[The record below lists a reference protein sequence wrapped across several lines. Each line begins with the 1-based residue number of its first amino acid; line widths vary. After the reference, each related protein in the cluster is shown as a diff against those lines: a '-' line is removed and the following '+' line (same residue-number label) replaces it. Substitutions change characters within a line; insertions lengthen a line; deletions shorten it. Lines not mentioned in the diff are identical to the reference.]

1 LRNYT
6 NVTSTP
12 RSWRSGIVLAVASLG
27 IFMVFLD
34 TQVLFVAFND
44 IESSFPGVSSAS
56 LSWVLSGYTLV
67 FAAALVPAGRL
78 ADRIGRKRLF
88 LGALMLFTIASAACA
103 LAPNPQ
109 LLIVAR
115 VVQAVGAAGVTPT
128 SLALVLR
135 ATPKERIPIAV
146 AVWGSI
152 GALAAA
158 LGPTLG
164 GLLVDAWGWR
174 SVFLIN
180 LPFGVAGVYLGRRV
194 LEESME
200 ADVGP
205 FPDLVGSG
213 ILALGIGS
221 VSLALVQSDTWGWLD
236 VRTVAAIAAGIL
248 LVVAFVARS
257 RRQAEPAIDLSLFQ
271 IPSFRW
277 GNLAMAAFGLGF
289 TAMFLANITFLTQVW
304 GYGIVLAGMAMAPG
318 PLVVVFL
325 ARPFGR
331 LAARIGQRAL
341 LVPGAL
347 VYAAGGV
354 LLIVGVG
361 TTPDYWRA
369 FLPSSLL
376 AGLGVALTIPQL
388 SSAAVQGLPADR
400 LAVGSAV
407 TQAIRQLGATF
418 GVALVVSFIGGA
430 TASDALDRFHRAWWL
445 LVICGILT
453 SLLSLGLPRRVR
465 ETAGTVVLE
474 GAPA

>member
-1 LRNYT
+1 L
-6 NVTSTP
+6 
-12 RSWRSGIVLAVASLG
+12 RSGIVLAVASLG

-44 IESSFPGVSSAS
+44 IETSFPDVSSAS

-78 ADRIGRKRLF
+78 ADRIGRKRMF
-88 LGALMLFTIASAACA
+88 LGALTLFTIASALCA
-103 LAPNPQ
+103 LAPSPE
-109 LLIVAR
+109 LLILAR

-146 AVWGSI
+146 AIWGSI

-164 GLLVDAWGWR
+164 GLLVNAWGWR

-180 LPFGVAGVYLGRRV
+180 LPIGVVGVLLGRRI
-194 LEESME
+194 LEESKE
-200 ADVGP
+200 TDAGP
-205 FPDLVGSG
+205 FPDLIGSG
-213 ILALGIGS
+213 ILALGVGS
-221 VSLALVQSDTWGWLD
+221 VSLALVQSDSWGWVD
-236 VRTVAAIAAGIL
+236 GRTITAIAAGIL
-248 LVVAFVARS
+248 LVVAFIVRS
-257 RRQAEPAIDLSLFQ
+257 RRQAAPAIDLSLFQ
-271 IPSFRW
+271 IRSFRW
-277 GNLAMAAFGLGF
+277 GNLAMASFGLAF

-304 GYGIVLAGMAMAPG
+304 GYDVVGAGLAMAPG

-347 VYAAGGV
+347 IYAAGGA
-354 LLIVGVG
+354 LLILSVD

-388 SSAAVQGLPADR
+388 SSAAVQGLPPDR

-430 TASDALDRFHRAWWL
+430 TAADALDRFHRAWWL
-445 LVICGILT
+445 LVICGVLT

-465 ETAGTVVLE
+465 QRATTIVLE
-474 GAPA
+474 GANA